1 MARDHQFLVRRNQP
15 RRDSGSGHADPR
27 PACSIRSYVEFD
39 AEPARIVADL
49 FSNVGRVLTDA
60 AGEYDCIQPAKRGGK
75 RTDLSPNAIAKE
87 FNCEL
92 GPRIARGQKRTHAR
106 INSSAPFRGGSWL
119 RLKRTIG
126 PHPAEIRQGR
136 FDLSAIG
143 LEVFLPGLFLHQHL
157 VDLQAFA
164 VMRPRIFDIAG

>member
-1 MARDHQFLVRRNQP
+1 MGAR
-15 RRDSGSGHADPR
+15 
-27 PACSIRSYVEFD
+27 RSEAY
-39 AEPARIVADL
+39 A
-49 FSNVGRVLTDA
+49 
-60 AGEYDCIQPAKRGGK
+60 
-75 RTDLSPNAIAKE
+75 
-87 FNCEL
+87 
-92 GPRIARGQKRTHAR
+92 AR
-106 INSSAPFRGGSWL
+106 INSNAPFRGGSWL

-143 LEVFLPGLFLHQHL
+143 LEVFLPGLFLHQRL